1 MQSQDILSLRAGSPA
16 SAYEPIIL
24 APNGSGLGLGY
35 SFDVQ
40 IANQDATANTLDIG
54 FDLPTGTKIEP
65 ISASPTGGLT
75 INTSV
80 YVISLGKGIIQ
91 LAASLQNA
99 FGFNATTGLGIG
111 AGDAVLAN
119 PISISAPAVTT
130 FKINGTADEIIGLNI
145 HDVDPK
151 ECGQPFAIN
160 TFTSRYNVIL
170 QIPVAPAHVTKNTLY
185 IARAGSPVY
194 SDDDVSYFDL
204 VSTTRLMGY
213 LAHDVQNDDKSAVS
227 YQTVSIIKV

>member
-24 APNGSGLGLGY
+24 APDGSGLGLGY

-40 IANQDATANTLDIG
+40 ISNQDATANTLDIG

-65 ISASPTGGLT
+65 TSASPTTGLVQ
-75 INTSV
+75 NTSV

-99 FGFNATTGLGIG
+99 FGFNTTTGL
-111 AGDAVLAN
+111 AVSVT
-119 PISISAPAVTT
+119 PISISSPAVTT
-130 FKINGTADEIIGLNI
+130 FKINGNADDIIGLNI

-170 QIPVAPAHVTKNTLY
+170 QIPVAPANAAKDTLY

-227 YQTVSIIKV
+227 YQTVAVIKV

>member
-24 APNGSGLGLGY
+24 APDGSGLGLGY

-40 IANQDATANTLDIG
+40 ISNQDATANTLDIG

-65 ISASPTGGLT
+65 TSASPTTGLVQ
-75 INTSV
+75 NTSV

-91 LAASLQNA
+91 LASSLQNA
-99 FGFNATTGLGIG
+99 FGFNTTTGL
-111 AGDAVLAN
+111 AVSVT
-119 PISISAPAVTT
+119 PISISSPAVTT
-130 FKINGTADEIIGLNI
+130 FKINGNADDIIGLNI

-170 QIPVAPAHVTKNTLY
+170 QIPVAPANVAKDTLY

-227 YQTVSIIKV
+227 YQTVAVIKV

>member
-16 SAYEPIIL
+16 SAFEPIII
-24 APNGSGLGLGY
+24 APDGSGLGLGY

-65 ISASPTGGLT
+65 TSASPTGGLT

-99 FGFNATTGLGIG
+99 FGFNTTTGL
-111 AGDAVLAN
+111 AVSVT
-119 PISISAPAVTT
+119 PISLSSPTVTT
-130 FKINGTADEIIGLNI
+130 FKINGTADQIVGLNI

-170 QIPVAPAHVTKNTLY
+170 QIPVAPAHATADTLY

-227 YQTVSIIKV
+227 YQTVSVIKV

>member
-24 APNGSGLGLGY
+24 APDGSGLGLGY

-65 ISASPTGGLT
+65 TSGSPTGGLVT
-75 INTSV
+75 NTSV

-91 LAASLQNA
+91 LASSLQNA
-99 FGFNATTGLGIG
+99 FGFNTTTGL
-111 AGDAVLAN
+111 AVPVT
-119 PISISAPAVTT
+119 PISISSLAVTT
-130 FKINGTADEIIGLNI
+130 FKINGNADDIIGLNI

-170 QIPVAPAHVTKNTLY
+170 QIPVAPAVNTLY

-213 LAHDVQNDDKSAVS
+213 LAHDVQNDDNSAVS
-227 YQTVSIIKV
+227 YQTVAVIKV

>member
-24 APNGSGLGLGY
+24 APDGSGLGLGY

-65 ISASPTGGLT
+65 TSASPTTGLT

-91 LAASLQNA
+91 LASSLQNA
-99 FGFNATTGLGIG
+99 FGFNTTTGL
-111 AGDAVLAN
+111 AVSVI
-119 PISISAPAVTT
+119 PISISSPAVTT
-130 FKINGTADEIIGLNI
+130 FKINGNADDIIGLNI

-170 QIPVAPAHVTKNTLY
+170 QIPVAPAANTLY

-213 LAHDVQNDDKSAVS
+213 LAHDVQNDDNSAVS
-227 YQTVSIIKV
+227 YQTVAVIKV

>member
-16 SAYEPIIL
+16 SAFEPIII
-24 APNGSGLGLGY
+24 APDGSGLGLGY

-65 ISASPTGGLT
+65 TSASPTTGLT

-99 FGFNATTGLGIG
+99 FGFNATTGL
-111 AGDAVLAN
+111 AVSATA
-119 PISISAPAVTT
+119 ISISAPAVTT
-130 FKINGTADEIIGLNI
+130 FKINGTADQIVGLNI

-170 QIPVAPAHVTKNTLY
+170 EIPVAPAHLTKDTLY

-204 VSTTRLMGY
+204 VSATRLMGY

-227 YQTVSIIKV
+227 YQTVSIIRA

>member
-16 SAYEPIIL
+16 SAFEPIII
-24 APNGSGLGLGY
+24 APDGSGLGLGY

-40 IANQDATANTLDIG
+40 TSNQDATANTLDIG
-54 FDLPTGTKIEP
+54 FDLPTGTKIVP
-65 ISASPTGGLT
+65 TSASPTGGLT
-75 INTSV
+75 KNTSV

-99 FGFNATTGLGIG
+99 FGYDATTGL
-111 AGDAVLAN
+111 AASVT
-119 PISISAPAVTT
+119 PISISSPAVTT
-130 FKINGTADEIIGLNI
+130 FKINGTADQIVGLNI

-170 QIPVAPAHVTKNTLY
+170 QIPVAPANALKDTLY

-204 VSTTRLMGY
+204 VSATRLMGY
-213 LAHDVQNDDKSAVS
+213 LAHDVQNEDKAAVS
-227 YQTVSIIKV
+227 YQTVAVIKV

>member
-16 SAYEPIIL
+16 SALDPIII
-24 APNGSGLGLGY
+24 APDGSGLGLGY

-65 ISASPTGGLT
+65 TSATPTGGLT

-99 FGFNATTGLGIG
+99 FGFNATTGL
-111 AGDAVLAN
+111 AVSVT
-119 PISISAPAVTT
+119 PISISSPAVTT
-130 FKINGTADEIIGLNI
+130 FKINGTADQIVGLNI

-151 ECGQPFAIN
+151 ECGQPIAIN

-170 QIPVAPAHVTKNTLY
+170 QIPVAPANAVGKDTLY
-185 IARAGSPVY
+185 IARAGSPVF

-227 YQTVSIIKV
+227 YQTVAVIKV